1 MTWRVDRSEA
11 FGGASFATSRL
22 RIPWAPDEG
31 LFIFDQFGG
40 GSPLEVPLPDALV
53 GRGTFPY
60 VILSCHDGDT
70 AFLAQRWF
78 DRPIAAWH
86 LHGEVGVDS
95 ASVCITPRSIAERIS
110 GRGLAEAEKLV
121 HDAPD
126 LWAQVA
132 LEGRPLLGIRTTLG
146 DGSFPLQIAL
156 DAASEPIGWVLE
168 LGLAQTT

>member
-1 MTWRVDRSEA
+1 
-11 FGGASFATSRL
+11 
-22 RIPWAPDEG
+22 
-31 LFIFDQFGG
+31 
-40 GSPLEVPLPDALV
+40 
-53 GRGTFPY
+53 
-60 VILSCHDGDT
+60 
-70 AFLAQRWF
+70 
-78 DRPIAAWH
+78 
-86 LHGEVGVDS
+86 
-95 ASVCITPRSIAERIS
+95 
-110 GRGLAEAEKLV
+110 V